1 MGLDGDLVARG
12 DRFTGILNGLDQEIW
27 DPATDAALAAP
38 YDATSLAGK
47 ATCRADLLARVG
59 FDPADPAAV
68 LGVIGR
74 LDPQKGFD
82 LVAGAARRLVAGGA
96 RLVVLGSGDAS
107 LLEGIR
113 AEATRSPGRIAVLER
128 FDRDLSRRIYAGADL
143 FLMPSR
149 FEPCGQGQMIAMRYG
164 TPPVARRTGG
174 LADTIVDLG
183 VDPAAG
189 TGFLFNE
196 ATPEALAAA
205 VERALSVFTAADR
218 GPWQGLVARGMAVDW
233 TWESS
238 SAPLYAAQFR
248 RAVALRRA
256 RTLG

>member
-1 MGLDGDLVARG
+1 
-12 DRFTGILNGLDQEIW
+12 
-27 DPATDAALAAP
+27 
-38 YDATSLAGK
+38 
-47 ATCRADLLARVG
+47 
-59 FDPADPAAV
+59 V

-82 LVAGAARRLVAGGA
+82 LVAGAARRLVANGA

-113 AEATRSPGRIAVLER
+113 AEAARAPGRIAVLER
-128 FDRDLSRRIYAGADL
+128 FDRELSRRIYAGADL

-174 LADTIVDLG
+174 LADTVIDLDA
-183 VDPAAG
+183 DPAGG
-189 TGFLFNE
+189 TGFLFDE

-205 VERALSVFTAADR
+205 VERAIVVFAAADR
-218 GPWQGLVARGMAVDW
+218 APWQRLVARGMTVDW
-233 TWESS
+233 AWETS
-238 SAPLYAAQFR
+238 SAPLYAALFR

-256 RTLG
+256 SRG